1 MDAYALRLDHTVTD
15 QTALCNY
22 SFFRK
27 KTSICNKEKLCK
39 DLYIKD
45 LGGGGEKGC
54 YVLCNILLSL
64 LQVRELNTELFIYML
79 DIFPMYIYTEIRK
92 FGLRTTFLS
101 ECWTISGF

>member
-45 LGGGGEKGC
+45 LGGRGERRGAMC
-54 YVLCNILLSL
+54 
-64 LQVRELNTELFIYML
+64 FA
-79 DIFPMYIYTEIRK
+79 IFFCRYYK
-92 FGLRTTFLS
+92 S
-101 ECWTISGF
+101 EN